1 MSRSD
6 LGCGLL
12 LLQHLWIW
20 CLGCCRVQVLPALP
34 ALPDPVLL
42 RAPRH
47 VAGAQG

>member
-6 LGCGLL
+6 LGWGLL

-20 CLGCCRVQVLPALP
+20 CLGCCRVQAPPAL
-34 ALPDPVLL
+34 LDPVLL

-47 VAGAQG
+47 AAGAQG